1 MRKRLHE
8 VFSLEF
14 SLSQISELV
23 DIHIV
28 SSLLV
33 AVVVLDLVVVFQEDG
48 ESVGFFTL
56 IIVFDIVGSLE
67 FLESVET
74 KMFIRIRVSGDQ
86 VNGSSAD

>member
-33 AVVVLDLVVVFQEDG
+33 AVVVLDLVVVFQEDR

-67 FLESVET
+67 LLESIET

>member
-33 AVVVLDLVVVFQEDG
+33 VVVVLDLVVVFQKDG

>member
-33 AVVVLDLVVVFQEDG
+33 AVVVLDLVVVFQEDR

-67 FLESVET
+67 LLESVET